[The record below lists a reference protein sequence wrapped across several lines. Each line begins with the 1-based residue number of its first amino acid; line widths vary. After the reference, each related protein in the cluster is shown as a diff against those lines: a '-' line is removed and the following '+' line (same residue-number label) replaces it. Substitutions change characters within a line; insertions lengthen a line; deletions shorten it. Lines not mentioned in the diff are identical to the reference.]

1 MRTPELRKTI
11 LRMAGTR
18 NFYGYEIH
26 QRLSEKGIKVGIGR
40 LYSIL
45 GEMKSDGL
53 LHDAWEKS
61 KTGPKRRV
69 YCISPKGGKER
80 EMILM
85 DAIRTVHDFYIEYLL
100 DLPPGLSAFNRIA
113 ELLTKGIGE
122 EINIGYAVPTISSSM
137 KRLLQKLKENRPR
150 ANIYVFCPKTATT
163 DLDIDDILTLDGTLE
178 DIPTKDDYL
187 DLLMATG
194 NIRKE
199 CLDACLTEW
208 RRVLHPKGRV
218 AVVTPSALI
227 ADYKDPLGIG
237 EFIEMREHPP
247 TAGDDHLNGSMLKT
261 ALREHFKKVKEERVV
276 HITILTGSGS
286 NS

>member
-11 LRMAGTR
+11 LRMAGTH

-26 QRLSEKGIKVGIGR
+26 QMLGEKGIKVGIGR
-40 LYSIL
+40 LYAIL
-45 GEMKSDGL
+45 GEMKSEGL
-53 LHDAWEKS
+53 LNDSWEKS
-61 KTGPKRRV
+61 KSGPKRRV
-69 YCISPKGGKER
+69 YRISPKGGKER
-80 EMILM
+80 ETILM

-100 DLPPGLSAFNRIA
+100 DLPPELSAFNRIA
-113 ELLTKGIGE
+113 EFLTKGTGE
-122 EINIGYAVPTISSSM
+122 KINIGYAVSRISSSM

-150 ANIYVFCPKTATT
+150 ANIYVFCPKTAIT
-163 DLDIDDILTLDGTLE
+163 DLDIDDIRTLDGTLE

-199 CLDACLTEW
+199 CLDACLIEW
-208 RRVLHPKGRV
+208 RRVIHPKGRI

-247 TAGDDHLNGSMLKT
+247 AAGDDHLNASMLKT
-261 ALREHFKKVKEERVV
+261 ALREHFKRVKEERVV
-276 HITILTGSGS
+276 HITILTGAGS

>member
-11 LRMAGTR
+11 LRMAGTHD
-18 NFYGYEIH
+18 FYGYEIH
-26 QRLSEKGIKVGIGR
+26 QMLHEKGIKVGIGR
-40 LYSIL
+40 LYAIL

-53 LHDAWEKS
+53 LHDSWEKS
-61 KTGPKRRV
+61 KSGPKRRV
-69 YCISPKGGKER
+69 YRISPKGGKER
-80 EMILM
+80 EMILK

-100 DLPPGLSAFNRIA
+100 NLPPELSAFSRIA
-113 ELLTKGIGE
+113 ELLTKGTGE
-122 EINIGYAVPTISSSM
+122 EINIGYAAPTISSSM
-137 KRLLQKLKENRPR
+137 KRLLLKLKENRPK

-187 DLLMATG
+187 NLLMATG
-194 NIRKE
+194 NIKKE

-208 RRVLHPKGRV
+208 RRVIHPKGRI

-227 ADYKDPLGIG
+227 ADYKDPLEIG

-247 TAGDDHLNGSMLKT
+247 SAGEDHLNASMLKT
-261 ALREHFKKVKEERVV
+261 ALKEQFKKVKEERVV